1 MTDSCFQIKGSVV
14 TVVVLELYH
23 YDAAVFAEQLEHK
36 IAQAPQLLAK
46 SPVVINPE
54 KCTDAPGDVD
64 FEQML
69 RQCRDLGLQPIGF
82 RWCESFNEVMGATGL
97 ALLPHTAGRRGPAI
111 RDTSR
116 ATASDDS
123 ASAVTESP
131 DEAADSPV
139 RQPAKIITRPVRSG
153 QQIYAQDSD
162 LIVLAQVSEGAELLA
177 DGNIHVYSGLRGR
190 ALAGVKGDETARIF
204 CQSMEAELLS
214 VAGHFVLSDDFRDEL
229 WRKPVQVYLEEGDL
243 SLEPL

>member
-14 TVVVLELYH
+14 TVVVLELHH
-23 YDAAVFAEQLEHK
+23 YDAAAFAEQLEHK
-36 IAQAPQLLAK
+36 IQQAPQLLAN

-82 RWCESFNEVMGATGL
+82 RWCEPFNEAMGATGL

-116 ATASDDS
+116 DAARD
-123 ASAVTESP
+123 ESTSP
-131 DEAADSPV
+131 AADASEETTGPPA
-139 RQPAKIITRPVRSG
+139 RLPAKIITRPVRSG
-153 QQIYAQDSD
+153 QQIYAKDSD
-162 LIVLAQVSEGAELLA
+162 LIVMAQVSEGAELLA